1 MLPAIHPG
9 EFLAEI
15 LKEYALSQAAFARR
29 IGVSPMRISH
39 VIKCER
45 PVTAELACRFGKAF
59 GQTPQYWLNLQAD
72 YDLKIAL
79 AKLKPAIS
87 HIKRLSEFTPESKQ
101 LHA

>member
-1 MLPAIHPG
+1 MSPAIHPG

-15 LKEYALSQAAFARR
+15 LEENALSQAEFARK

-39 VIKCER
+39 VIKGAR

-72 YDLKIAL
+72 FDLKTL
-79 AKLKPAIS
+79 GPTLMPAIAR
-87 HIKRLSEFTPESKQ
+87 IKEIRC
-101 LHA
+101 AA